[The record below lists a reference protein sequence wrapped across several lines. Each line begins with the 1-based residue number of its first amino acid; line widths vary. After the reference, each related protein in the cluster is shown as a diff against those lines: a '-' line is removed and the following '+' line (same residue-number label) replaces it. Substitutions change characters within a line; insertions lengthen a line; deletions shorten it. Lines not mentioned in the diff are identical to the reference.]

1 MDELL
6 SNPQVSAALIALIVV
21 LLNAFAQWAK
31 SKFSHTS
38 LVNEYWPYIQPL
50 AEAAIVQKAAEL
62 QAGTWGTGAAQRILA
77 ESLAGFSKTFK
88 TYERSVPNATLL
100 AAVAA
105 ELEQTIMAEGT
116 P

>member
-31 SKFSHTS
+31 SKLSHTS

-50 AEAAIVQKAAEL
+50 AEAAIAQKAAEL
-62 QAGTWGTGAAQRILA
+62 QAGTWGTGAAQKILA
-77 ESLAGFSKTFK
+77 GSLEGFARTFK
-88 TYERSVPNATLL
+88 THERTAPSATLL
-100 AAVAA
+100 AAVSA
-105 ELEQTIMAEGT
+105 ELEQAITSEV